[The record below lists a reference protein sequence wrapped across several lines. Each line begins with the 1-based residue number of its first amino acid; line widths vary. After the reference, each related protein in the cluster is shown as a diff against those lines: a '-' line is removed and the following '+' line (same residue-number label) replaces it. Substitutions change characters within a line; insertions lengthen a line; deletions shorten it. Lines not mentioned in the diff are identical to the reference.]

1 VAEGLGR
8 EYNQIMRASALR
20 RLRWQLACLILVYFF
35 AGAASQKLVPG
46 VDEIIPFFGWSL
58 FSKVPNE
65 ESRYTLLVHRHE
77 AEILEPPVSFLHA
90 PDTIVTGN
98 RYVGRKVI
106 QRLGRA
112 VERGETARVGDLRRL
127 VEESY
132 LSGRVRYELVFE
144 RYDPVRK
151 WKTGAN
157 FEQRSLGQFTSG
169 EGL

>member
-1 VAEGLGR
+1 
-8 EYNQIMRASALR
+8 MRAPTLR
-20 RLRWQLACLILVYFF
+20 RLRWQLACLVLVYCF

-58 FSKVPNE
+58 FSKAPNKD
-65 ESRYTLLVHRHE
+65 SRYTLLVHRHE
-77 AEILEPPVSFLHA
+77 AEIFEPPVSFLHA
-90 PDTIVTGN
+90 PDTIVIGN

-112 VERGETARVGDLRRL
+112 VERGEAARVGDLRRL
-127 VEESY
+127 LEESY
-132 LSGRVRYELVFE
+132 LSGRVRYELIFE

-151 WKTGAN
+151 WRTGAN